1 MIYVLIALPGELPD
15 HNLDPAT
22 YKVWFTGVGKINATT
37 YAALACIQQDCDSVI
52 NYGTAG
58 VLNAAYA
65 GKLNTIGSVIQRD
78 MDARPQAELGTTPF
92 DNSGLEGEIGLSSTG
107 IVLSTGDN
115 FVMSPPE
122 LTSDL
127 VDMEGYAIAK
137 VAKHFSK
144 PVMLVKYGSDM
155 ADKDAS
161 KTWEENQADGAE
173 LFIELLRQ
181 I

>member
-1 MIYVLIALPGELPD
+1 MIYVLVALAGELPD

-52 NYGTAG
+52 NFGTAG
-58 VLNAAYA
+58 VLSAEYA

-92 DNSGLEGEIGLSSTG
+92 DKSDWAAEIGLSDTG

-122 LTSDL
+122 LPSDL

-137 VAKHFSK
+137 VAKHFNK
-144 PVMLVKYGSDM
+144 PVTLLKYGSDM
-155 ADKDAS
+155 ADENAS
-161 KTWEENQADGAE
+161 HTWEENQAAGAE
-173 LFIELLRQ
+173 LFLNLLKEY
-181 I
+181 